1 MDAWLEQFQTRLTQ
15 TFPDEVLFL
24 GLQGSHARNE
34 AGPDSDIDVVVL
46 FRALTPDMLLR
57 YRALLDE
64 LPHRERIC
72 GFVGG
77 QAEVLAW
84 DPADLFQLVQD
95 TRPLLGSLDFLRP
108 IVAEQA
114 GAAARAGACAIYHAC
129 VHNLLHG
136 QQEASLRAL
145 YKSAMFTL
153 QALHCRDTGIYLR
166 SHRALASQLQEPGA
180 TIAKRALELK
190 DGAPCDLTADS
201 AALFTWAQWA
211 IIH

>member
-1 MDAWLEQFQTRLTQ
+1 MDIWLEQLQLRLTQ
-15 TFPDEVLFL
+15 TFPDELLLL
-24 GLQGSHARNE
+24 GLQGSHARGE

-46 FRALTPDMLLR
+46 FRTLTPDMLLR

-77 QAEVLAW
+77 LAEVLAW

-108 IVAEQA
+108 VVAQQA

-129 VHNLLHG
+129 VHNLLHR
-136 QQEASLRAL
+136 QEEASLRAL
-145 YKSAMFTL
+145 YKSALFTL
-153 QALHCRDTGIYLR
+153 QALHCRDTGVYLH
-166 SHRALASQLQEPGA
+166 SHRALAGQLQGVNA
-180 TIAKRALELK
+180 AIARRALELR